1 MLLQPSRGTD
11 LLPPAKLSAVQPTQ
25 PAAVVHPRQM
35 GTTPLCQ
42 EAHARAGMPAA
53 AMALNN
59 WVSSVTVALVAYH
72 RTRSGEIN
80 MGNSADNTDVVILA
94 AARTPQGRINGQ
106 LASFTA
112 VDLGAHAIKAALDA
126 SGVDAGQVEAVIM
139 GQVLQAGAGQNP
151 ARQSSIGAGIGWNVP
166 AVTVNK
172 VCLSGL
178 TAVIDAARMIRG
190 GEASVVVAGGQE
202 SMTRAPH
209 LLPGSRQG
217 WTYGSIQAL
226 DAAAHDG
233 LTDAF
238 DGQSMGL
245 STETR
250 NLALGIDRPSQDNVA
265 AQSHQRAALAA
276 KNGTFDDEI
285 APISVK
291 QRKGD
296 PIVVSTDEG
305 VRPNASVESMAGLR
319 AAFVTDGTITAGN
332 SSPLSDG
339 AAALVLSSRAFAEE
353 HGLEYLAVVGKPGQV
368 AGPDNSLHSQPSN
381 AIQNAL
387 GRAGWTTADLDFI
400 EINEAFGSVAV
411 QSLKDLDYPLEQ
423 CNIHGGAIAL
433 GHPIGA
439 SGARLAGHAAHE
451 LKRRGKGKAAV
462 SLCGGGG
469 QGEALLLYRD

>member
-1 MLLQPSRGTD
+1 
-11 LLPPAKLSAVQPTQ
+11 
-25 PAAVVHPRQM
+25 
-35 GTTPLCQ
+35 
-42 EAHARAGMPAA
+42 
-53 AMALNN
+53 
-59 WVSSVTVALVAYH
+59 
-72 RTRSGEIN
+72 
-80 MGNSADNTDVVILA
+80 MGNSNDNTDVVILA
-94 AARTPQGRINGQ
+94 GARTPQGRLNGQ

-112 VDLGAHAIKAALDA
+112 VELGAHAIRSAIAA
-126 SGVDAGQVEAVIM
+126 SGVDAGQVDAVIM

-151 ARQSSIGAGIGWNVP
+151 ARQSAIGAGIGWNVP
-166 AVTVNK
+166 TVTINK

-178 TAVIDAARMIRG
+178 TAVIDAARMIRSG
-190 GEASVVVAGGQE
+190 DATVVVAGGQE

-217 WTYGSIQAL
+217 WTYGAIQAL
-226 DAAAHDG
+226 DVAAHDG

-245 STETR
+245 STETK
-250 NLALGIDRPSQDNVA
+250 NLALGIDRTSQDNVA
-265 AQSHQRAALAA
+265 AHSHQRAALAA
-276 KNGTFDDEI
+276 KNGVFDDEI

-305 VRPNASVESMAGLR
+305 VRPNTSIESLAGLR
-319 AAFVTDGTITAGN
+319 AAFVSDGTITAGN

-339 AAALVLSSRAFAEE
+339 ASALVLTSRRFAEE
-353 HGLEYLAVVGKPGQV
+353 NGLEYLAVVGKPGQV
-368 AGPDNSLHSQPSN
+368 AGPDNSLHSQPSH
-381 AIQNAL
+381 AIMNAL
-387 GRAGWTTADLDFI
+387 QRAEWSTADLDFI

-411 QSLKDLDYPLEQ
+411 QSLKDLDYPLEK

-439 SGARLAGHAAHE
+439 SGARLALHAAHE
-451 LKRRGKGKAAV
+451 LKRRGSGKAAV

>member
-1 MLLQPSRGTD
+1 L
-11 LLPPAKLSAVQPTQ
+11 AYIVY
-25 PAAVVHPRQM
+25 
-35 GTTPLCQ
+35 
-42 EAHARAGMPAA
+42 RAE
-53 AMALNN
+53 
-59 WVSSVTVALVAYH
+59 
-72 RTRSGEIN
+72 EIT
-80 MGNSADNTDVVILA
+80 MGNSTDTTDVVILA
-94 AARTPQGRINGQ
+94 AARTPQGRLNGQ

-112 VDLGAHAIKAALDA
+112 VELGAHAIKAALTA
-126 SGVDAGQVEAVIM
+126 SGVDAGKVDAVIM

-151 ARQSSIGAGIGWNVP
+151 ARQSAIGAGIGWNVP
-166 AVTVNK
+166 TVTLNK

-178 TAVIDAARMIRG
+178 TAVIDAARLIRSG
-190 GEASVVVAGGQE
+190 DATVVVAGGQE

-217 WTYGSIQAL
+217 WTYGAIQAL
-226 DAAAHDG
+226 DVAAHDG

-245 STETR
+245 STETK
-250 NLALGIDRPSQDNVA
+250 NLALGIDRASQDNVA

-276 KNGTFDDEI
+276 KDGIFDDEI

-296 PIVVSTDEG
+296 PVVVSTDEG
-305 VRPNASVESMAGLR
+305 VRPNTSVDTLAGLR

-339 AAALVLSSRAFAEE
+339 ASALVLASRQFAEDN
-353 HGLEYLAVVGKPGQV
+353 GLEYLAVVGKPGQV

-381 AIQNAL
+381 AIMQAL
-387 GRAGWTTADLDFI
+387 DRAGWSTNDLDFI

-439 SGARLAGHAAHE
+439 SGARLALHAAHE
-451 LKRRGKGKAAV
+451 LKRRGSGKAAV

>member
-1 MLLQPSRGTD
+1 MSNP
-11 LLPPAKLSAVQPTQ
+11 
-25 PAAVVHPRQM
+25 
-35 GTTPLCQ
+35 
-42 EAHARAGMPAA
+42 
-53 AMALNN
+53 
-59 WVSSVTVALVAYH
+59 
-72 RTRSGEIN
+72 
-80 MGNSADNTDVVILA
+80 ADNNDVVILS
-94 AARTPQGRINGQ
+94 AARTPQGRLNGQ

-112 VDLGAHAIKAALDA
+112 VELGAHAIKAALAA
-126 SGVDAGQVEAVIM
+126 SGVGADQVDAVIM

-151 ARQSSIGAGIGWNVP
+151 ARQSAIGAGIGWNVP
-166 AVTVNK
+166 TVTINK

-178 TAVIDAARMIRG
+178 TAVIDAARMIRSG
-190 GEASVVVAGGQE
+190 DAAVVVAGGQE
-202 SMTRAPH
+202 SMSRAPH
-209 LLPGSRQG
+209 ILPGSRQG

-226 DAAAHDG
+226 DVAAHDG

-238 DGQSMGL
+238 DGHSMGL
-245 STETR
+245 STESK
-250 NLALGIDRPSQDNVA
+250 NLVLGIDRTSQDNVA

-276 KNGTFDDEI
+276 KNGVFDDEI

-296 PIVVSTDEG
+296 PVVISTDEG
-305 VRPNASVESMAGLR
+305 VRPNTTVESLSGLR
-319 AAFVTDGTITAGN
+319 AAFVSDGTITAGN

-339 AAALVLSSRAFAEE
+339 ASALVLATRKFAEDN
-353 HGLEYLAVVGKPGQV
+353 GLDYLAVVGKPGQV

-381 AIQNAL
+381 AIRSAL
-387 GRAGWTTADLDFI
+387 DRAGWTTGDLDFI

-411 QSLKDLDYPLEQ
+411 QSLKDLNYPLDK

-451 LKRRGKGKAAV
+451 LKRRGTGKAAV

-469 QGEALLLYRD
+469 QGEAHLLYRD

>member
-1 MLLQPSRGTD
+1 
-11 LLPPAKLSAVQPTQ
+11 
-25 PAAVVHPRQM
+25 
-35 GTTPLCQ
+35 
-42 EAHARAGMPAA
+42 
-53 AMALNN
+53 
-59 WVSSVTVALVAYH
+59 
-72 RTRSGEIN
+72 

-94 AARTPQGRINGQ
+94 AVRTPQGRINGQ

-112 VDLGAHAIKAALDA
+112 VDLGAHAIKAALEA
-126 SGVDAGQVEAVIM
+126 SGVDAGQVDAVIM

-151 ARQSSIGAGIGWNVP
+151 ARQSSIAAGIGWNVP

-217 WTYGSIQAL
+217 WTYGSIQAV
-226 DAAAHDG
+226 DVAAHDG

-250 NLALGIDRPSQDNVA
+250 NLALGIDRTSQDNVA

-285 APISVK
+285 VPLSVK

-296 PIVVSTDEG
+296 PLVISTDEG
-305 VRPNASVESMAGLR
+305 VRPNASVESLAGLR

-339 AAALVLSSRAFAEE
+339 AAAMVLASRGFAEE
-353 HGLEYLAVVGKPGQV
+353 HGLDYLAVVGKPGQV

-381 AIQNAL
+381 AIKNAL

-411 QSLKDLDYPLEQ
+411 QSLQDLDYPLEK

-439 SGARLAGHAAHE
+439 SGARLAAHAAHE
-451 LKRRGKGKAAV
+451 LRRRGTGKAAV

>member
-1 MLLQPSRGTD
+1 MS
-11 LLPPAKLSAVQPTQ
+11 
-25 PAAVVHPRQM
+25 
-35 GTTPLCQ
+35 
-42 EAHARAGMPAA
+42 
-53 AMALNN
+53 
-59 WVSSVTVALVAYH
+59 
-72 RTRSGEIN
+72 
-80 MGNSADNTDVVILA
+80 NSADNSDVVILSG
-94 AARTPQGRINGQ
+94 ARTPQGRLNGQ

-112 VDLGAHAIKAALDA
+112 VELGAHAIKAAIAA
-126 SGVDAGQVEAVIM
+126 SGVDAVIM

-151 ARQSSIGAGIGWNVP
+151 ARQSAIGAGVGWNVP
-166 AVTVNK
+166 TVTINK

-178 TAVIDAARMIRG
+178 TAVIDAARMIRSG
-190 GEASVVVAGGQE
+190 DATVVVAGGQE
-202 SMTRAPH
+202 SMSRAPH

-250 NLALGIDRPSQDNVA
+250 NLTLGIDRSSQDNVA

-276 KNGTFDDEI
+276 KNGVFDGEI

-296 PIVVSTDEG
+296 PIQVGTDEG
-305 VRPNASVESMAGLR
+305 VRPDTSVSSLAGLR
-319 AAFVTDGTITAGN
+319 AAFATDGTITAGN

-339 AAALVLSSRAFAEE
+339 AAALVLTSRKFAED
-353 HGLEYLAVVGKPGQV
+353 HGLDYLAVVGKPGQV

-381 AIQNAL
+381 AIKNAL
-387 GRAGWTTADLDFI
+387 DKAGWSAADLDFI

-439 SGARLAGHAAHE
+439 SGARLALHAAHE
-451 LKRRGKGKAAV
+451 LKRRGAGKAAV